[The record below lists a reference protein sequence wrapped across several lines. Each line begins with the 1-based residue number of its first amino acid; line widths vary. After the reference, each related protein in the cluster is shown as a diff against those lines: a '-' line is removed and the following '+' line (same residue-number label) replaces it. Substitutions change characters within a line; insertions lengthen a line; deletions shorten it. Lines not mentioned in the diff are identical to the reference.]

1 MLASAWQQ
9 AALAPVSAGVGL
21 RAPHYREILAT
32 QPDIGWFE
40 AHSENYFGAG
50 GQPLAYLEAI
60 RTHYPVSLHGVGLS
74 LGSTDA
80 LSEAHL
86 AKLKRLAD
94 RIEPCFV
101 SEHLSWSSVDGR
113 FFNELLP
120 LPYSEE
126 ALQHVARRV
135 QQMQDALGR
144 RVLIEN
150 ITAYITFHESLIPEW
165 EFLNALCQVSG
176 CGLLL
181 DINNVYVNSVNH
193 GFDPRQ
199 FLASVHAAHIEEI
212 HLAGFDRAEHALID
226 THGAR
231 VSNDVWALYEYTLHR
246 IGARPTLIEWDND
259 IPALATLLD
268 EATHAQTLLDRRHA
282 RAA

>member
-1 MLASAWQQ
+1 MSAPAWQQ
-9 AALAPVSAGVGL
+9 AAPAPVSAGAGL

-32 QPDIGWFE
+32 QPAIGWFE

-50 GQPLAYLEAI
+50 GQPLAHLEAI
-60 RTHYPVSLHGVGLS
+60 RAEYPVSLHGVGLS
-74 LGSTDA
+74 LGSTDD
-80 LSEAHL
+80 LSKTHL

-101 SEHLSWSSVDGR
+101 SEHLSWSSIDGR

-126 ALQHVARRV
+126 ALRHVVSRV
-135 QQMQDALGR
+135 QQMQDFIGR

-150 ITAYITFHESLIPEW
+150 ITAYVTFHDSLIPEW
-165 EFLNALCQVSG
+165 EFLNELCRSSG

-193 GFDPRQ
+193 GFDPWQ
-199 FLASVHAAHIEEI
+199 FLSRIHAAAVEEI

-231 VSNDVWALYEYTLHR
+231 VSDEVWALYEATLNH

-259 IPALATLLD
+259 IPALAVLLD
-268 EATHAQTLLDRRHA
+268 EAA
-282 RAA
+282 RAQMLLERQHVRVA

>member
-50 GQPLAYLEAI
+50 GQPLAYLEAV

-231 VSNDVWALYEYTLHR
+231 VSNEVWALYEYTLHR

-268 EATHAQTLLDRRHA
+268 EAAHAQTLLDRRHA

>member
-126 ALQHVARRV
+126 ALQHVVKRCDLSRREVFEAMVEDAAGLRMNAHGCLPACVGEPDFRHPGVGFARSRC
-135 QQMQDALGR
+135 
-144 RVLIEN
+144 
-150 ITAYITFHESLIPEW
+150 HE
-165 EFLNALCQVSG
+165 
-176 CGLLL
+176 
-181 DINNVYVNSVNH
+181 
-193 GFDPRQ
+193 
-199 FLASVHAAHIEEI
+199 
-212 HLAGFDRAEHALID
+212 
-226 THGAR
+226 
-231 VSNDVWALYEYTLHR
+231 
-246 IGARPTLIEWDND
+246 
-259 IPALATLLD
+259 PAVC
-268 EATHAQTLLDRRHA
+268 
-282 RAA
+282 

>member
-1 MLASAWQQ
+1 MSAPAWIQ
-9 AALAPVSAGVGL
+9 AAPTPVSTGVGL

-32 QPDIGWFE
+32 LPAIGWVE
-40 AHSENYFGAG
+40 AHSENYFGEG
-50 GQPLAYLEAI
+50 GQPLDYLDAI
-60 RTHYPVSLHGVGLS
+60 RANYPVSLHGVGLS

-80 LSEAHL
+80 LNDTHL
-86 AKLKRLAD
+86 AKLKRLVN
-94 RIEPCFV
+94 RIEPCLI
-101 SEHLSWSSVDGR
+101 SEHLSWSSVDNQ

-126 ALQHVARRV
+126 ALHHVARRV

-150 ITAYITFHESLIPEW
+150 ITAYVTFQDSVIPEW
-165 EFLNALCQVSG
+165 EFLNTLCQISG

-231 VSNDVWALYEYTLHR
+231 VSNEVWALYEYTLHR

-268 EATHAQTLLDRRHA
+268 EAAHAQTLLDRRHA